1 MANRFP
7 LIVDTDDGNKIK
19 ELPSGDFLDMT
30 SSGLANLNGL
40 TLSGTLATGNATVSG
55 TLNVTGTAQFTSLD
69 ATSLTINGSPI
80 SSTQIQSDY
89 NETDTESAAFI
100 RNKPDI
106 PDSPFDFSDF
116 RFAAQEGNTGDVLEL
131 VKGDPPG
138 DSDQWSIRFSSVA
151 GGGINYGDLSVRPA
165 VGQAQLRSG
174 IGSLVYNDGNGEFT
188 MTFPN
193 IGGDS
198 FIGVTYGTGDPGIVL
213 SWTNPGYLTY
223 NINDDA
229 DANNNNFK
237 GAVRR
242 SLNVRNRSPNYD
254 GAADAGE
261 LRYDN
266 TTGEFDF
273 IPPNLSAGG
282 GGLADLVSDTSP
294 QLGGD
299 LDLNVNN
306 ITGVGNIDVTGSLAA
321 SSGLT
326 ISAGLTRLQGGTE
339 IEGYLQIEGSSLSNT
354 DILVTKNTNGLIGS
368 VSGFTID
375 GSGNL
380 SIPGTTTASGNMSV
394 TGDITATGT
403 ITAASVVSGGTGTPS
418 ISAAGDFLLEVGGK
432 LEIRHA
438 QLGIGA
444 ETSLPTSNLAN
455 GDFLFYNTTG
465 TFAIYSNQFDGDGT
479 QGWYHLPSR
488 LSPYPLALPNLS
500 TSQRN
505 AITGK
510 SGHMIFNSDN
520 GNVEVHDGS
529 GWRTISI

>member
-30 SSGLANLNGL
+30 GSGLANLTGI
-40 TLSGTLATGNATVSG
+40 TLSGTLTTANATVSG

-69 ATSLTINGSPI
+69 ATTITINGSSI
-80 SSTQIQSDY
+80 SSTQVQSDF
-89 NETDTESAAFI
+89 NETNDDSAAFI
-100 RNKPDI
+100 LNKPTI
-106 PDSPFDFSDF
+106 PSNVFDLSDF
-116 RFAAQEGNTGDVLEL
+116 YFAAQEGANGDVLQL
-131 VKGDPPG
+131 TKGTPPG
-138 DSDQWSIRFSSVA
+138 DPDQWGIEFSASA
-151 GGGINYGDLSVRPA
+151 GGGIQYGDLSA
-165 VGQAQLRSG
+165 SVGNESG
-174 IGSLVYNDGNGEFT
+174 VGNLTYNSGNGQFT
-188 MTFPN
+188 INFPN

-198 FIGVTYGTGDPGIVL
+198 FIGVAYDQGDPGIVL

-223 NINDDA
+223 NISDDN

-237 GAVRR
+237 SASRKSISV
-242 SLNVRNRSPNYD
+242 LNRAPNYD
-254 GAADAGE
+254 GTADAGE

-266 TTGEFDF
+266 TTGQFDF

-282 GGLADLVSDTSP
+282 GGGITDIVNDTTP

-306 ITGVGNIDVTGSLAA
+306 ITGVGNIDLTGSLAA

-354 DILVTKNTNGLIGS
+354 DILVATNANGLIGR
-368 VSGFTID
+368 VSGFQID
-375 GSGNL
+375 GTGNL

-394 TGDITATGT
+394 SGDISATGT

-418 ISAAGDFLLEVGGK
+418 ISTAGNFLFEVGQK
-432 LEIRHA
+432 LEIRHG

-444 ETSLPTSNLAN
+444 ESSLPTSNLAN
-455 GDFLFYNTTG
+455 GDFLFWSTIG

-479 QGWYHLPSR
+479 QGWYYLPSR
-488 LSPYPLALPNLS
+488 LSPYPLSLPNLS
-500 TSQRN
+500 NTQRN

-510 SGHMIFNSDN
+510 SGHMIFNTDS

-529 GWRTISI
+529 AWRTISI